1 MEIIGME
8 ANAYEKSIRELNQF
22 LDRIDRLLEN
32 TSPKTI
38 GEWIDNQEACL
49 ILNVSLRTLQNLRDT
64 EQIAYTQLERKVYY
78 KREDIQKYIDKHCV
92 KR

>member
-1 MEIIGME
+1 ME

>member
-64 EQIAYTQLERKVYY
+64 RQIAYTQLERKVYY

>member
-49 ILNVSLRTLQNLRDT
+49 
-64 EQIAYTQLERKVYY
+64 
-78 KREDIQKYIDKHCV
+78 
-92 KR
+92 

>member
-22 LDRIDRLLEN
+22 LDRIDRLLES

-38 GEWIDNQEACL
+38 GEWIDNQEACSN
-49 ILNVSLRTLQNLRDT
+49 IERISPDTAKSERHRTNRIYPAGTESLLQARR
-64 EQIAYTQLERKVYY
+64 YPKVY
-78 KREDIQKYIDKHCV
+78 K
-92 KR
+92 

>member
-22 LDRIDRLLEN
+22 LDRIDRLLES

-49 ILNVSLRTLQNLRDT
+49 ILNVSLRTLQNLRHRTNRIYPAGT
-64 EQIAYTQLERKVYY
+64 ESLLQARRYPKVY
-78 KREDIQKYIDKHCV
+78 K
-92 KR
+92 

>member
-22 LDRIDRLLEN
+22 LDRIDRLLES

-49 ILNVSLRTLQNLRDT
+49 ILNVSLRTLQ
-64 EQIAYTQLERKVYY
+64 I
-78 KREDIQKYIDKHCV
+78 
-92 KR
+92 

>member
-22 LDRIDRLLEN
+22 LDKIDRLLES
-32 TSPKTI
+32 TSPKAI

-64 EQIAYTQLERKVYY
+64 GQIAYTQLERKVYY
-78 KREDIQKYIDKHCV
+78 KREDIQKYINKHSV